1 LTLKHA
7 CITKEGAIFQPRDC
21 RRLFIRFFVGGAFMT
36 ITRVGTNAKYASGWE
51 AAFLGKRGGKNAAA
65 SKKKAVGKKGGKKTK
80 K

>member
-1 LTLKHA
+1 
-7 CITKEGAIFQPRDC
+7 
-21 RRLFIRFFVGGAFMT
+21 MT